1 MKKGKNIK
9 LELFNNVK
17 SSYGT
22 VDCRN
27 FKSLY
32 INLQSWVSPKNEFE
46 NFNRIVKNLER
57 SIKHSVFNSI
67 NKNILRENS
76 IVDLDLRSSGMFFGK
91 KSFFNL
97 EINLYLTKDIDFK
110 NIELKNSVK
119 QIINRIY
126 NENIKNNKYFDFS
139 SSKENMIKVE

>member
-1 MKKGKNIK
+1 MKKGKNVK
-9 LELFNNVK
+9 LNLFHNVK

-27 FKSLY
+27 FKSLF

-76 IVDLDLRSSGMFFGK
+76 IVDLDLRSSGMLFGK

-97 EINLYLTKDIDFK
+97 EINLYLTKDLEFK
-110 NIELKNSVK
+110 NIELKNSIK
-119 QIINRIY
+119 QIIDRVY

-139 SSKENMIKVE
+139 ISKENMIKVE